1 VTRDRE
7 GDLERI
13 CQEALELPVAER
25 ANFLVEACGG
35 DEGLRREAEA
45 LLAHDGAA
53 SSFLATPAMAMA
65 ARELDAGP
73 ALAVGQQFGPYTI
86 VSRLGAGG
94 MGEVYRARDPTLRRD
109 VAIKVLPTLF
119 TGDPERLSRFEREAQ
134 LLASLNHPNIATIHG
149 LEHVDGIHALVL
161 EVVEGETLAERLQS
175 AASGSPRHRSRSHG
189 DDGRSRAGL
198 PLAEALTIAQQI
210 AGALE
215 AAHEQGVIHRDL
227 KPANIMLRPDGVVKV
242 LDFGLAK
249 AAARDA
255 SAADTQAPT
264 LSGGPTREGVILGTA
279 AYMSP
284 EQARGQAVDKRTDIW
299 AFGCVL
305 YEMLTGQGPFAGPTV
320 TDTLAAILEREPNW
334 DALPTLHPRIHELL
348 RRCLEK
354 DPNKRRR
361 DIGDVRMDIEHVL
374 SGPGQPAAPLVGR
387 VSNPRTRLAW
397 MVATVLVVA
406 LAAVVARLYFSGTS
420 GTPET
425 RVDISTPEAPDPTAF
440 AISPDGRRLVFV
452 AFRNGQ
458 TQLFLRS
465 LDGDS
470 TQPLSGTEAAILPF
484 WSPDG
489 HSVGFFALQELKR
502 IDIDGGRVQTLA
514 RALPG
519 PGGAWGPDG
528 AILFAPVQMGL
539 LFQVPASGVGEPVAV
554 TRLGA
559 GQSAHWSP
567 LFLPGGRQFLF
578 YANGTGDA
586 RGIYLGSLDS
596 PDTTRLTDADT
607 SGAFAPSGWLL
618 LARQG
623 ALVARRFDPA
633 RRTLSGDPVTVA
645 ESVAL
650 GFFARA
656 AVSVSATGTIA
667 YRTGVAKASQLTW
680 FDRTGRAVG
689 TLGEPSPASPWNVAL
704 SRDGLRAA
712 VERAGANGTDI
723 WIIDSRGTTP
733 FTADTPGQQRFPLWS
748 PDGTT
753 IAYANATPDGVYERA
768 SNGTGGGELLV
779 TPRKILSDWSRDGR
793 FLLYFEVDNKTR
805 TDLWV
810 LPVVGDRKPR
820 SFLSTDS
827 NEQWGQFSPN
837 GRWIA
842 YQSNESGQFEIYVRP
857 FPGPGGRWTVSTS
870 GGIHPRWSPDGKEL
884 FFLAPDARLTSAEIV
899 VTGPTIEPGVPVPLF
914 PTRIVG
920 GGGNLA
926 GYRQQYDVAPDG
938 RFLINVGLES
948 DPPPIRLLSNWK
960 PRE

>member
-1 VTRDRE
+1 MTRERE

-13 CQEALELPVAER
+13 CQEALELPVAQR
-25 ANFLVEACGG
+25 PDFLVEACGG

-45 LLAHDGAA
+45 LLAQDGAA
-53 SSFLATPAMAMA
+53 ASFLATPAMAMA

-73 ALAVGQQFGPYTI
+73 ALAAGQQFGPYTI

-119 TGDPERLSRFEREAQ
+119 TRDPERLGRFEREAQ

-175 AASGSPRHRSRSHG
+175 AASGSPRHRRRSHG

-210 AGALE
+210 AEALE

-227 KPANIMLRPDGVVKV
+227 KPANIKIRPDGVVKV

-255 SAADTQAPT
+255 SDADASLKPT
-264 LSGGPTREGVILGTA
+264 LSGEATREGVILGTA

-305 YEMLTGQGPFAGPTV
+305 YEMLAGQGPFTGPTV

-334 DALPTLHPRIHELL
+334 GALPPTLHPRIHELL
-348 RRCLEK
+348 RGCLEK
-354 DPNKRRR
+354 DPKKRRR
-361 DIGDVRMDIEHVL
+361 DIADVRMEIEQVL
-374 SGPGQPAAPLVGR
+374 SGPAQTVAPPVDSASRHRG
-387 VSNPRTRLAW
+387 RLAW
-397 MVATVLVVA
+397 IVATVLVVA
-406 LAAVVARLYFSGTS
+406 LAAVVARPYLSGTS
-420 GTPET
+420 GTLET

-489 HSVGFFALQELKR
+489 RSVGFFALQELKR

-528 AILFAPVQMGL
+528 MILFAPVSMGP

-567 LFLPGGRQFLF
+567 VFLPGGRQFLF
-578 YANGTGDA
+578 YATGTEDA

-618 LARQG
+618 FARQG

-633 RRTLSGDPVTVA
+633 RRMLSGDPVTVA

-680 FDRTGRAVG
+680 LDRTGRAVG
-689 TLGEPSPASPWNVAL
+689 TLGEPSPAGPWNVAL

-712 VERAGANGTDI
+712 VERTGTNEIDI

-733 FTADTPGQQRFPLWS
+733 FTADTSGGQRFPLWS
-748 PDGTT
+748 PDSTK
-753 IAYANATPDGVYERA
+753 IAYANATPDGIYERA
-768 SNGTGGGELLV
+768 SNGDGGGELLL

-810 LPVVGDRKPR
+810 LPAVGDRKPR
-820 SFLSTDS
+820 SFLRTDS

-837 GRWIA
+837 GRWVA
-842 YQSNESGQFEIYVRP
+842 YQSNESGRFEIYVLP
-857 FPGPGGRWTVSTS
+857 FPGPGGRRGSRHREAFIR
-870 GGIHPRWSPDGKEL
+870 GGAGT
-884 FFLAPDARLTSAEIV
+884 ARSCFSWRRTA
-899 VTGPTIEPGVPVPLF
+899 
-914 PTRIVG
+914 
-920 GGGNLA
+920 
-926 GYRQQYDVAPDG
+926 D
-938 RFLINVGLES
+938 
-948 DPPPIRLLSNWK
+948 
-960 PRE
+960 

>member
-1 VTRDRE
+1 MTRERE

-13 CQEALELPVAER
+13 CQEALELPVVQR
-25 ANFLVEACGG
+25 ADFLVEACGG

-45 LLAHDGAA
+45 LLAQDGAA
-53 SSFLATPAMAMA
+53 ASFLATPAMAMA

-73 ALAVGQQFGPYTI
+73 ALAAGQQFGPYTI

-119 TGDPERLSRFEREAQ
+119 TRDPERLARFEREAQ

-210 AGALE
+210 AAALE
-215 AAHEQGVIHRDL
+215 AAHERGVIHRDL
-227 KPANIMLRPDGVVKV
+227 KPANIKIRPDGVVKV

-255 SAADTQAPT
+255 SAADAWQAPT
-264 LSGGPTREGVILGTA
+264 LSEEPTREGVILGTA

-284 EQARGQAVDKRTDIW
+284 EQARGQVVDKRTDIW

-305 YEMLTGQGPFAGPTV
+305 YEMLAGQGPFTGPTV

-334 DALPTLHPRIHELL
+334 GALSPTLHPRIHELL
-348 RRCLEK
+348 RGCLEK
-354 DPNKRRR
+354 DPKKRRR
-361 DIGDVRMDIEHVL
+361 DIADVRMEIEQVL
-374 SGPGQPAAPLVGR
+374 SGPAQTVAPPVDR
-387 VSNPRTRLAW
+387 ASRHRARLAW
-397 MVATVLVVA
+397 IVATVLVVA
-406 LAAVVARLYFSGTS
+406 LAAVVAGPYFSGTS

-425 RVDISTPEAPDPTAF
+425 RVDISTPEAPDPTSF

-470 TQPLSGTEAAILPF
+470 TQPLSGTEAANLPF

-489 HSVGFFALQELKR
+489 RSVGFFALQELKR
-502 IDIDGGRVQTLA
+502 IDIDGGLVQTVA
-514 RALPG
+514 RARPG
-519 PGGAWGPDG
+519 PGATWGPEG
-528 AILFAPVQMGL
+528 LILFGDPMGP
-539 LFQVPASGVGEPVAV
+539 LFRVPASSGQPVAV
-554 TRLGA
+554 TSLGP
-559 GQSAHWSP
+559 GQSAHQSP
-567 LFLPGGRQFLF
+567 VFLPGGRQFLF
-578 YANGTGDA
+578 YATGTEDA

-618 LARQG
+618 FARQG

-633 RRTLSGDPVTVA
+633 GRMLSGDPVTVA
-645 ESVAL
+645 ESVAV
-650 GFFARA
+650 GFFQRA

-667 YRTGVAKASQLTW
+667 YRTGAAKASQLTW
-680 FDRTGRAVG
+680 FDRTGRAVD
-689 TLGEPSPASPWNVAL
+689 TLGEPSPAGPWNVAL

-712 VERAGANGTDI
+712 VERTGDI

-733 FTADTPGQQRFPLWS
+733 FTVDTPGGQRFPLWS
-748 PDGTT
+748 PDSPR
-753 IAYANATPDGVYERA
+753 IAYANQPPDGVYVRS
-768 SNGTGGGELLV
+768 SNGDGGGELLL

-810 LPVVGDRKPR
+810 LPVVGDREPR
-820 SFLSTDS
+820 LFLRTDS
-827 NEQWGQFSPN
+827 NEQWGQFSPD

-842 YQSNESGQFEIYVRP
+842 YQSDESGRFEIYVRP
-857 FPGPGGRWTVSTS
+857 FPGPAGRATVSTS
-870 GGIHPRWSPDGKEL
+870 GGIHPRWSRDGTEL
-884 FFLAPDARLTSAEIV
+884 FFLAPDGTLTSARIV
-899 VTGPTIEPGVPVPLF
+899 VTGQTIEPGVPVPLF

-926 GYRQQYDVAPDG
+926 GYRHQYDVAPDG

-948 DPPPIRLLSNWK
+948 DPPPIRLLYNWK